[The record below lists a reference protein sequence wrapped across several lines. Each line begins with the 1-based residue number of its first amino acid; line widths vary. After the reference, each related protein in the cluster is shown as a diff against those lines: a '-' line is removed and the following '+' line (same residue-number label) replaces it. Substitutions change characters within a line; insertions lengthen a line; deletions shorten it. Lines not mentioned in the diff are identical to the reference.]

1 MNFPYVLDAAGRV
14 AEADDAIDD
23 TRELI
28 SSWIADRAAGVG
40 ESARVF
46 GRFGRH
52 FTNLQDVL
60 DRMLDAIAK
69 SLHEPPEPTG
79 GLAYERSRTA
89 ERRVGKVRATFRW
102 YATKY
107 EQREPRGPD
116 GYDLVLLAAD
126 EVVRSCFDTA
136 FARTNTPRPPDPLCY
151 LDESFDATAT
161 PRIQPPSGI
170 PAGDEVVGEFVRKLP
185 IPAIALPVTCLDKPW
200 WLAVVAHE
208 VGHHV
213 YFDLDPGLEEATQTL
228 VTDAAKASENEEI
241 VAAWRRWS
249 TEAFADMW
257 SVLMVGGTLGG
268 MVAQLSAAEPS
279 RLVTLAGSTSLYPPV
294 LVRLAL
300 FGELAR
306 KLGVEPAGPSAAE
319 ITNLLDAPPYEAV
332 DQLSREEH
340 LIHLAVVPEVARALL
355 DVESGGQTMRD
366 VSGYDGDLLGGGGRV
381 DSWSQQLFNEIPAVT
396 PVDEAWSARTL
407 VAAAARH
414 AAVIPVGAVDRLQ
427 QESKLCAYLLQTLPR
442 TGPEGDL
449 AEVRQPPVVDASGIA
464 GDFAD
469 LLFKEVP

>member
-1 MNFPYVLDAAGRV
+1 MSFPYVLDATGRL

-23 TRELI
+23 TKELI
-28 SSWIADRAAGVG
+28 RSWIADRAADDG

-52 FTNLQDVL
+52 FTTLQDVL

-116 GYDLVLLAAD
+116 GYDHVLLAAD
-126 EVVRSCFDTA
+126 EMVRSCFDTA
-136 FARTNTPRPPDPLCY
+136 FARTKTPRPPNPLCY
-151 LDESFDATAT
+151 LDEHFDAAAT
-161 PRIQPPSGI
+161 PRVQPPSGI

-213 YFDLDPGLEEATQTL
+213 YFDLDPCLEQATQTR
-228 VTDAAKASENEEI
+228 VTDAAKAAGDEEVI
-241 VAAWRRWS
+241 EAWRRWS
-249 TEAFADMW
+249 TEAFADLW
-257 SVLMVGGTLGG
+257 SVLMVGGTVGS
-268 MVAQLSAAEPS
+268 MVAQLSAAEPPH
-279 RLVTLAGSTSLYPPV
+279 LVTLAGSTSLYPPV

-306 KLGVEPAGPSAAE
+306 QLGVEPAGPSATD
-319 ITNLLDAPPYEAV
+319 ITSLLGAHPYKAV
-332 DQLSREEH
+332 DPLSREEH
-340 LIHLAVVPEVARALL
+340 LTHLAVVPKIARALL
-355 DVESGGQTMRD
+355 DIESGGHTMLD
-366 VSGYDGDLLGGGGRV
+366 VSGFNGDLLRSGGRA
-381 DSWSQQLFNEIPAVT
+381 DSWSLELFNDIPVLT
-396 PVDEAWSARTL
+396 PVDRAWSARTL
-407 VAAAARH
+407 VTAAARH
-414 AAVIPVGAVDRLQ
+414 AADIPVGAADRPQ
-427 QESKLCAYLLQTLPR
+427 RESKLRAYLLETLPR
-442 TGPEGDL
+442 TGQAGVL
-449 AEVRQPPVVDASGIA
+449 AEERQPSAVDASGIA
-464 GDFAD
+464 DDLVG
-469 LLFKEVP
+469 LLFKEVQ

>member
-1 MNFPYVLDAAGRV
+1 MSFPYVLDATGRL

-28 SSWIADRAAGVG
+28 RSWIADRAAGGG

-46 GRFGRH
+46 ARFDRH
-52 FTNLQDVL
+52 FITLQGVL
-60 DRMLDAIAK
+60 EQMLDAIAE
-69 SLHEPPEPTG
+69 SLHEPPAPTG

-107 EQREPRGPD
+107 EQRELRGPD
-116 GYDLVLLAAD
+116 GYGRVLLAAD
-126 EVVRSCFDTA
+126 EVVRSCFDAA

-161 PRIQPPSGI
+161 PRVQPPPGI
-170 PAGDEVVGEFVRKLP
+170 PAGDEVVGEFVRQLP
-185 IPAIALPVTCLDKPW
+185 IPTIALPVTCLEKPW

-213 YFDLDPGLEEATQTL
+213 YFDLDPDLEQATRTR
-228 VTDAAKASENEEI
+228 VTDAARASNNEE
-241 VAAWRRWS
+241 VVEAWRRWS

-257 SVLMVGGTLGG
+257 SVLMVGGTVGW
-268 MVAQLSAAEPS
+268 MVAQLSAAEPT

-306 KLGVEPAGPSAAE
+306 RLGVEPTGPSAAE
-319 ITNLLDAPPYEAV
+319 ITNLLDAPLYNAV

-340 LIHLAVVPEVARALL
+340 LTHLSVVPEVAGALL
-355 DVESGGQTMRD
+355 DVESGGQTMLD
-366 VSGYDGDLLGGGGRV
+366 VSGFDGALLRGRGRAY
-381 DSWSQQLFNEIPAVT
+381 SWSQQLFNDIPAVT
-396 PVDEAWSARTL
+396 PVDKAWSARTL
-407 VAAAARH
+407 VAAAAWH
-414 AAVIPVGAVDRLQ
+414 AAAIPAGSVDRPQ
-427 QESKLCAYLLQTLPR
+427 RESSLCAYLLETLPA
-442 TGPEGDL
+442 TGPKGDL
-449 AEVRQPPVVDASGIA
+449 AEVRQPSAVDASGIA
-464 GDFAD
+464 ADFVG
-469 LLFKEVP
+469 LLFEEVR